1 MIVLATRLHQR
12 AHILP
17 EFLERRP
24 PNEPPTIIDRMNRQ
38 VGSQRKGIGK
48 SDQAVSEIRWGHFHD
63 IELPDGLTLVVTEK
77 RVRRSQSGAVG
88 RADFWRVGA
97 DDRQLTVVDLQ
108 VLL

>member
-24 PNEPPTIIDRMNRQ
+24 PYKPPAIIDRVDCEVRRQ
-38 VGSQRKGIGK
+38 GKGIRER
-48 SDQAVSEIRWGHFHD
+48 DQAVFEIRRGHFDD
-63 IELPDGLTLVVTEK
+63 IELTDGPTLVVAEK
-77 RVRRSQSGAVG
+77 CIRCGQSGAEG
-88 RADFWRVGA
+88 RADFRRVGA
-97 DDRQLTVVDLQ
+97 NGDQLTVVDLQ